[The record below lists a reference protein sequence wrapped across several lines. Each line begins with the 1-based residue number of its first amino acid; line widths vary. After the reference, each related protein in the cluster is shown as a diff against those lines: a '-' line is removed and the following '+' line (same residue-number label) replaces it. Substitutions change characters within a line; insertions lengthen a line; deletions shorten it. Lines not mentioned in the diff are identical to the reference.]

1 MKGDFFHLLNRGV
14 EKRKIFLEEKD
25 YLRFIHN
32 LCDFNDID
40 NVVFSYWIRR
50 KHSDVARPKEEL
62 VDILS
67 WVLIPNHPHL
77 LLQERID
84 GGVSIFS
91 KKIFGGYTKYFNEA
105 NERSGVLFQ
114 GRTKIIK
121 VTQESHLAYLP
132 FYIMANPLD
141 LIEPDW
147 REKGIRD
154 FKKAIDFLE
163 NYRHS
168 SFRDLTG
175 EENFPFG
182 INKELFYKVF
192 HTNEKKF
199 KQDFINWLK
208 EKRFEGLDFKKL
220 EP

>member
-1 MKGDFFHLLNRGV
+1 MKGDFFHLVNRGV
-14 EKRKIFLEEKD
+14 EKRRIFLGEKD
-25 YLRFIHN
+25 CLRFIHN
-32 LCDFNDID
+32 LCDFNNTN
-40 NVVFSYWIRR
+40 NVVLPYWMRR
-50 KHSDVARPKEEL
+50 KHSDVARPREEL

-77 LLQERID
+77 LLQERIN

-91 KKIFGGYTKYFNEA
+91 KKTFGGYTKYFNEA
-105 NERSGVLFQ
+105 NERDGVLFQ

-121 VTQESHLAYLP
+121 VTQESHFVYLP

-147 REKGIRD
+147 REKGIQN
-154 FKKAIDFLE
+154 FKRAINFLE
-163 NYRHS
+163 EYEYS

-175 EENFPFG
+175 KETFSFV

-199 KQDFINWLK
+199 KQDFINWLR
-208 EKRFEGLDFKKL
+208 EKRFRGLDFKKF